1 MLIREA
7 KTSDSRGIQAL
18 CTNDL
23 GYPCGEELV
32 AQRIAGLDRQRE
44 CVFVAEAEGAVV
56 GFVHVERYDLLYHPG
71 MANILGLAVSG
82 PFRRRGTGAQL
93 MLAAEAWAKSRG
105 IGELRLNSGGSR
117 REAHAFYRK
126 LGFDDE
132 KTQLRFLKKL

>member
-1 MLIREA
+1 MIREA
-7 KTSDSRGIQAL
+7 RRSDSRAIQAL
-18 CTNDL
+18 CTSDL

-32 AQRIAGLDRQRE
+32 AQRIAGLDKERE
-44 CVFVAEAEGAVV
+44 CVLVAEAEGAVV
-56 GFVHVERYDLLYHPG
+56 GFVHVERYDTLYHPS

-82 PFRRRGTGAQL
+82 PFRRRGTGARL

-117 REAHAFYRK
+117 KEAPAFYRK
-126 LGFDDE
+126 LGFDSE